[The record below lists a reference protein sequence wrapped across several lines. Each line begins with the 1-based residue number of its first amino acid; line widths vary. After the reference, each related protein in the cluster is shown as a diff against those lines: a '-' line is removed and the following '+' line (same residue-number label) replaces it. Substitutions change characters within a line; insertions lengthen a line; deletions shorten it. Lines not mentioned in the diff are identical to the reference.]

1 MFVHSFSKRIARS
14 GFKFCLAHKKTIMNN
29 IKANQIILLL
39 LLLFISTIF
48 FAMIRYFLMVIFL
61 AALFSALAMPVFSR
75 FERWFKLGKSLSAAM
90 TMLIMLLIVVLP
102 LATLLGVVAK
112 QAIRISRLAVPWVK
126 QQILEPAAFDQQL
139 RTLSFYP
146 EIGLYREEILQ
157 KAGELASTTGS
168 MLFNTISSVTY
179 SAVNDL
185 FLIFTFLYTMFFFLR
200 DGRLLLAKMLSWLP
214 LTNSDQYRLLDKFLS
229 VTRATIKGNMV
240 VGIVQGTL
248 AGLALHLAGID
259 SAIFW
264 GTLMSLISVVPVLG
278 PPIVWVPA
286 VIYLAATGQY
296 PQAIGVLLFCSIV
309 VGHIDNILRP
319 ILIGRDTQMHE
330 LLIFFGTLGGI
341 GMFGLFGFI
350 IGPIVAAL
358 FMTVW
363 EMYGESF
370 SEYLSELKS
379 DKPSSPG

>member
-1 MFVHSFSKRIARS
+1 
-14 GFKFCLAHKKTIMNN
+14 
-29 IKANQIILLL
+29 
-39 LLLFISTIF
+39 
-48 FAMIRYFLMVIFL
+48 
-61 AALFSALAMPVFSR
+61 
-75 FERWFKLGKSLSAAM
+75 
-90 TMLIMLLIVVLP
+90 
-102 LATLLGVVAK
+102 
-112 QAIRISRLAVPWVK
+112 
-126 QQILEPAAFDQQL
+126 
-139 RTLSFYP
+139 
-146 EIGLYREEILQ
+146 
-157 KAGELASTTGS
+157 
-168 MLFNTISSVTY
+168 
-179 SAVNDL
+179 
-185 FLIFTFLYTMFFFLR
+185 MFFFLR

-278 PPIVWVPA
+278 PPIVWIPA

-350 IGPIVAAL
+350 VGPIVAAL

-370 SEYLSELKS
+370 SEYLSEIKS
-379 DKPSSPG
+379 DKPSDQE

>member
-1 MFVHSFSKRIARS
+1 M
-14 GFKFCLAHKKTIMNN
+14 IMNR
-29 IKANQIILLL
+29 IKANQVILLL
-39 LLLFISTIF
+39 LLLFISAIF

-61 AALFSALAMPVFSR
+61 AALFSALVMPVFNR
-75 FERWFKLGKSLSAAM
+75 FERWFRGSKSLSAAM
-90 TMLIMLLIVVLP
+90 TMLVMLLIVVLP
-102 LATLLGVVAK
+102 LAALLGVVAK
-112 QAIRISRLAVPWVK
+112 QAVRISRLAVPWVQ

-139 RTLSFYP
+139 RSLSFYP
-146 EIGLYREEILQ
+146 DIELYREEILK
-157 KAGELASTTGS
+157 KAGELASTTGA

-200 DGRLLLAKMLSWLP
+200 DGRLLLAKLLSWLP

-248 AGLALHLAGID
+248 AGFALHLAGID

-296 PQAIGVLLFCSIV
+296 PQAIGLLLFCSIV

-350 IGPIVAAL
+350 VGPIVAAL

-370 SEYLSELKS
+370 SEYLSEIKS
-379 DKPSSPG
+379 GKPSSLE